1 MRDGDDPQVQA
12 VGGAVAEERAAL
24 AAGRD
29 AVVARDG
36 DRQPAQAVAHVAVG
50 RDDLRELGRPAARRG
65 GAGNAPPRRAP
76 MRCDQLALGAQ
87 PAVDLRA
94 QLAAHRQ
101 VADER
106 RQRDG
111 DAHGQRGHEHQAPAQ
126 GHGCSRST

>member
-1 MRDGDDPQVQA
+1 MQP

-36 DRQPAQAVAHVAVG
+36 DRHPAQAVAHVAVG
-50 RDDLRELGRPAARRG
+50 RDDLRELGRAAG
-65 GAGNAPPRRAP
+65 PPRRRGQRASAQGT
-76 MRCDQLALGAQ
+76 DALHELALGTQ

-94 QLAAHRQ
+94 QLAAHGQ
-101 VADER
+101 VTDQGG
-106 RQRDG
+106 QRDG